1 MTGRAYSCSTTQS
14 QPKVKV
20 KGGQVRFTCTRC
32 GRSSTSRGGQAAL
45 LKEGRPQMT
54 SARREMRGWEIAARV
69 VGALLCAAVAYI
81 HIKDQGG
88 IIGEKDPAYMQVG
101 YYMLEVTPVVTAVM
115 LVTRRRSLTAW
126 FLAIGV
132 AAGPFIGLVL
142 TRTTG
147 LPGAMDDIGNWSETL
162 GLVSLFVE
170 GALFAL
176 AAALFVRAVRSQPGL
191 VPAYP
196 QGDAAGFPSQRAE
209 VAAEER

>member
-1 MTGRAYSCSTTQS
+1 MTTT
-14 QPKVKV
+14 
-20 KGGQVRFTCTRC
+20 R
-32 GRSSTSRGGQAAL
+32 RG
-45 LKEGRPQMT
+45 T
-54 SARREMRGWEIAARV
+54 HGWEIIARV

-88 IIGEKDPAYMQVG
+88 IIGAKDPAYMQVG
-101 YYMLEVTPVVTAVM
+101 YYMIEVTAAVAGLM
-115 LVTRRRSLTAW
+115 LLTRRRSLTAW

-132 AAGPFIGLVL
+132 AAGPFVGLVL

-176 AAALFVRAVRSQPGL
+176 AATLFVWAVRRQSAGL

-196 QGDAAGFPSQRAE
+196 RGDAALPSQRAQ
-209 VAAEER
+209 VATEERTSR